1 MIIFFKKKLTLKK
14 KYGFTST
21 QPGFDFLY
29 IKAVA
34 LELLFILFLF
44 AFFFLARP
52 RAVFYPPNFIL
63 IRKKWKTSRAEFRVG
78 NWTVPTLM
86 YIRSP
91 SATQHG
97 NSRSKANKNLSNWKE
112 LHHFCILRN
121 FSKSIENFLQMIN
134 SDAIWRPQ
142 LVEIRFCGIDCKIVI
157 IG

>member
-44 AFFFLARP
+44 AFFFIARP

-97 NSRSKANKNLSNWKE
+97 NSRSKANTKTCQIKRSCIIFASWEIFQKVKISCRWSTPMLFDGLNSWK
-112 LHHFCILRN
+112 
-121 FSKSIENFLQMIN
+121 
-134 SDAIWRPQ
+134 SDF
-142 LVEIRFCGIDCKIVI
+142 VG
-157 IG
+157 